1 MSYEQTKVENRTVFI
16 AGMNEVIRK
25 WKDKK
30 EFSPHEEYILSHLA
44 HNCSICDLGRSGVHL
59 HLTRYGVSDTFSD
72 VDSAE
77 SSTFSSQSERDFEL
91 LYKRALVSALDN
103 LIFMAEITKRDIQ
116 DLLNSKSDP
125 PARIEEYENSK

>member
-1 MSYEQTKVENRTVFI
+1 MTYEQTKEENRTVFI
-16 AGMNEVIRK
+16 ARMNEVIRK

-30 EFSPHEEYILSHLA
+30 EFSPHEEYILRYLA
-44 HNCSICDLGRSGVHL
+44 HNCSVCDLGRSGVRL
-59 HLTRYGVSDTFSD
+59 HLTQWGVSDTFSD

-103 LIFMAEITKRDIQ
+103 LIFMAEIRKKEIQ
-116 DLLNSKSDP
+116 ALLDSK
-125 PARIEEYENSK
+125 